1 MENEFLTNYTS
12 QTFLDRVRQ
21 NLKECDSFLFS
32 VSFIKMAGL
41 SLLIKDIDS
50 ALERGCKGRIITSTY
65 QNFTDVGSLSMFLS
79 LQEKYSQFHCH
90 LDHHSFLDSAQ
101 YPVGYHCKGYFFTF
115 GDESELIVGSSNIT
129 RYALLK
135 NIEWDVVVRGKKE
148 QFVFSSMLNE
158 FQEKWDKTY
167 PLTTKIIKEYTQDID
182 YAIERWDMDY
192 DLPVESIKPN
202 FMQRKAL
209 KELNR
214 YRAMG
219 VDKALVISAMGSGK
233 TYLAAFDV
241 RACNPKRML
250 YLVHEGSI
258 LSKAKETFQHIFGGQ
273 VSYGVFTGAAKDI
286 DAQFLFAS
294 NITMAKYKEMFSPK
308 AFDYIIVDECHH
320 STASTYVSILEYFKP
335 EFLLGL
341 TATPERMDNADVLG
355 MFSANVP
362 YELRLRE
369 AIMNGLVVP
378 FKYYGVRDQ
387 LVSYG
392 ASKQEEMKFQTEAVS
407 EENIE
412 FIHEEIEKHRSEGKL
427 KALVFCKNVTH
438 AYAMSEALSKYYS
451 STCLTGRNTV
461 GERIRVYNELQDDQ
475 SPLEILCT
483 VDILNEGVD
492 IPGVNMVVFLRP
504 TESSTIFIQQL
515 GRGLRKYEGKEYV
528 TVLDFIGNS
537 YKRSVQM
544 VLALGSLSEN
554 LVMEKR
560 LMHNLV
566 ESDFEALGLEKY
578 GVEIHFDPLSKE
590 DILQYI
596 DSENFNRLE
605 YIKQDYLNYKKYI
618 HSDVYPSHMEY
629 WNNECAP
636 DLLRFMSIKVKNA
649 KTCSYY
655 GFLKAIGEENLPVF
669 TERQEK
675 CIAYLSDMLPIVR
688 PYEYK
693 IVQLLLQGAI
703 EKDVLVRTLQD
714 GIYAYLDKVFQH
726 GMQLLLKSTFVK
738 EENNTYFLDAPVDIE
753 FTRYMEDLLE
763 YGLTRYETEY
773 ASHQLFNLWAP
784 YKKSQVQVQLLRSPN
799 DTMLGTY
806 YVDGKVIIFA
816 ALKKDAKLEER
827 LKYLDKYLSPTLFQW
842 ESKNN
847 LSEAEKA
854 KLDTS
859 TEALLFIRKTK
870 DENGIVQP
878 FIYCGTGKMEWIP
891 WTTQQHSPGSR
902 LYHIH
907 MDTALSEELCY
918 DFEVDLKN

>member
-1 MENEFLTNYTS
+1 M
-12 QTFLDRVRQ
+12 
-21 NLKECDSFLFS
+21 
-32 VSFIKMAGL
+32 
-41 SLLIKDIDS
+41 
-50 ALERGCKGRIITSTY
+50 
-65 QNFTDVGSLSMFLS
+65 
-79 LQEKYSQFHCH
+79 
-90 LDHHSFLDSAQ
+90 
-101 YPVGYHCKGYFFTF
+101 
-115 GDESELIVGSSNIT
+115 
-129 RYALLK
+129 
-135 NIEWDVVVRGKKE
+135 
-148 QFVFSSMLNE
+148 
-158 FQEKWDKTY
+158 
-167 PLTTKIIKEYTQDID
+167 
-182 YAIERWDMDY
+182 
-192 DLPVESIKPN
+192 
-202 FMQRKAL
+202 
-209 KELNR
+209 
-214 YRAMG
+214 
-219 VDKALVISAMGSGK
+219 
-233 TYLAAFDV
+233 
-241 RACNPKRML
+241 
-250 YLVHEGSI
+250 
-258 LSKAKETFQHIFGGQ
+258 
-273 VSYGVFTGAAKDI
+273 
-286 DAQFLFAS
+286 
-294 NITMAKYKEMFSPK
+294 
-308 AFDYIIVDECHH
+308 
-320 STASTYVSILEYFKP
+320 
-335 EFLLGL
+335 
-341 TATPERMDNADVLG
+341 
-355 MFSANVP
+355 
-362 YELRLRE
+362 
-369 AIMNGLVVP
+369 
-378 FKYYGVRDQ
+378 
-387 LVSYG
+387 
-392 ASKQEEMKFQTEAVS
+392 
-407 EENIE
+407 
-412 FIHEEIEKHRSEGKL
+412 
-427 KALVFCKNVTH
+427 
-438 AYAMSEALSKYYS
+438 
-451 STCLTGRNTV
+451 
-461 GERIRVYNELQDDQ
+461 
-475 SPLEILCT
+475 
-483 VDILNEGVD
+483 
-492 IPGVNMVVFLRP
+492 
-504 TESSTIFIQQL
+504 
-515 GRGLRKYEGKEYV
+515 
-528 TVLDFIGNS
+528 
-537 YKRSVQM
+537 
-544 VLALGSLSEN
+544 ALGSLSEN

-714 GIYAYLDKVFQH
+714 SIYAYLDKVFQH
-726 GMQLLLKSTFVK
+726 AMQLLLKSTFVK
-738 EENNTYFLDAPVDIE
+738 EENNTYFLDVPVDIE

-773 ASHQLFNLWAP
+773 ASHELFNLWAP

-816 ALKKDAKLEER
+816 ALKKDANLEER

-854 KLDTS
+854 KLDAS